1 MIIIINNQKDYIKNK
16 NNNSYKIQKHV
27 LTTTQTPL
35 YVFI

>member
-1 MIIIINNQKDYIKNK
+1 MIIITYKLKGYIKNE